1 MLPSVPIKLKPQKIA
16 QSCRET
22 FQNLKLTDL
31 PLGILPKKVFWSLS
45 GYKEIELTT
54 KQFTGCTFVVF

>member
-16 QSCRET
+16 QTCKET
-22 FQNLKLTDL
+22 PQNLKLTDS

-45 GYKEIELTT
+45 GYKEIKFTT
-54 KQFTGCTFVVF
+54 KQLTGRTFAVF